1 MQVQKFEART
11 MKEAL
16 EMVKTQLG
24 PDAIIL
30 SARDNNRSFGLVGE
44 GSVEI
49 TAAVSEDT
57 LHKKKFAESRL
68 REEDKE
74 KLLRSPARVQKQ
86 VINKMVN
93 KYIAEKEEKAP
104 RQITRTRY
112 IEIDD
117 EAEQYYQQQLQQQ
130 RAYQAQGYS
139 QPAPQPQQQQPVQ
152 ASAQAA
158 ERIKNAAQRAWSAMQ
173 TEDVWGIRKPES
185 PVQTPTGRAPA
196 QAAQQ
201 APVAQVNPMEAA
213 HIKALQGEIE
223 SLKQVIAHFQNIPQ
237 NFTAGQHPGASYGLS
252 YDVSAVFDKLIKA
265 GVAED
270 LAAEILLQAQE
281 QMPALKLKNR
291 PLVEAFAAKRILS
304 DTQITNGKHTSNIQ
318 VFVGPAASGKTST
331 LIKMASHL
339 VVRENKKVALVT
351 TDTLKVGAA
360 DQMRIYAQ
368 ILNVPFAIVRQKG
381 DWDKI
386 MAQLS
391 SYDQVLVD
399 FSGVGL
405 KTMEEISFV
414 RNLLPPEKW
423 NPQIHLVLSCMAK
436 DSDLTE
442 IGKRYKVTGYQDVI
456 FTSLDESAQHGT
468 IYNFMKRFSMP
479 LHSFGI
485 GTRVPEDFEVATRER
500 VLDLIFKITKMNRS
514 SVEGSAT

>member
-1 MQVQKFEART
+1 MQVKKFEART

-49 TAAVSEDT
+49 TAAVSEET
-57 LHKKKFAESRL
+57 LHKKKFTESRL
-68 REEDKE
+68 RDEDKE

-93 KYIAEKEEKAP
+93 KYISDKEDKMP
-104 RQITRTRY
+104 RPITRTRY
-112 IEIDD
+112 IDIDEGP
-117 EAEQYYQQQLQQQ
+117 EAAAHAQFQQNP
-130 RAYQAQGYS
+130 QA
-139 QPAPQPQQQQPVQ
+139 
-152 ASAQAA
+152 AA

-173 TEDVWGIRKPES
+173 TEDVWGIQKPV
-185 PVQTPTGRAPA
+185 PQPQAPQQQQQQPA
-196 QAAQQ
+196 ASQAA
-201 APVAQVNPMEAA
+201 VMEAA
-213 HIKALQGEIE
+213 QIKALKGEIE
-223 SLKQVIAHFQNIPQ
+223 NLKQVIAHFQSVPQ

-252 YDVSAVFDKLIKA
+252 YDVSGVYDKLTKA
-265 GVAED
+265 GVGED

-281 QMPALKLKNR
+281 QMPPLKQKNR
-291 PLVEAFAAKRILS
+291 ALVEAFAAKRILG
-304 DTQITNGKHTSNIQ
+304 DTHITGGKLTSQIQ

-331 LIKMASHL
+331 LIKTASHL
-339 VVRENKKVALVT
+339 LIRENKKVALVT

-381 DWDKI
+381 DWEKI

-391 SYDQVLVD
+391 GYDQILVD
-399 FSGVGL
+399 FSGIGL

-414 RNLLPPEKW
+414 RNLIPPERW
-423 NPQIHLVLSCMAK
+423 NPQIHLVLSCLAK

-442 IGKRYKVTGYQDVI
+442 IGKRYKVTGFQDVI
-456 FTSLDESAQHGT
+456 FTGLDESAQHGT
-468 IYNFMKRFSMP
+468 IYNFMKRFAVP

-485 GTRVPEDFEVATRER
+485 GTRVPEDFEVATKER
-500 VLDLIFKITKMNRS
+500 LLDLIFKITKMSRT
-514 SVEGSAT
+514 SVEGTMP